1 MANTTLGE
9 RIANLRR
16 GKSYTQEELAEKLS
30 VSPQAVSKWENDISC
45 PDIMLLPEL
54 ARLFDATVDELL
66 GCEQEK
72 PVQLVPKDQRRK
84 IEDLML
90 RIIVDSN
97 DGDKVRINLPMQLIK
112 VGLETGMNISS
123 MSDKGSLKDIDFNQ
137 ILSMAENGL
146 LGKLVEVDS
155 SDGDHVQIV
164 VEEV

>member
-1 MANTTLGE
+1 MAKTTLGE
-9 RIANLRR
+9 KIGSLRR
-16 GKSYTQEELAEKLS
+16 EKGYTQEELAEKLS

-45 PDIMLLPEL
+45 PDIMLLPEI
-54 ARLFDATVDELL
+54 AKLFNVTVDALL
-66 GCEQEK
+66 GCEPEK
-72 PVQLVPKDQRRK
+72 PVQLVPQGQRRK
-84 IEDLML
+84 LEDLML

-97 DGDKVRINLPMQLIK
+97 NGDKVRVNLPMQLIK
-112 VGLETGMNISS
+112 LGLETGMNISS

-137 ILSMAENGL
+137 ILAMAENGL

>member
-16 GKSYTQEELAEKLS
+16 GKGYTQEELAEKLS

-45 PDIMLLPEL
+45 PDIMLLPEI
-54 ARLFDATVDELL
+54 AKLFDVTVDELL

>member
-1 MANTTLGE
+1 MAKTTLGE
-9 RIANLRR
+9 KIGSLRR
-16 GKSYTQEELAEKLS
+16 EKGYTQEELAEKLS

-45 PDIMLLPEL
+45 PDIMLLPEI
-54 ARLFDATVDELL
+54 AKLFNVTVDALL
-66 GCEQEK
+66 GCEPEP
-72 PVQLVPKDQRRK
+72 PVQLVPQEQRRK

-90 RIIVDSN
+90 RIIVDSS

-123 MSDKGSLKDIDFNQ
+123 MSDKGSLNGIDFNQ
-137 ILSMAENGL
+137 ILAMAENGL

>member
-1 MANTTLGE
+1 MAKTTLGE
-9 RIANLRR
+9 RIGSLRR
-16 GKSYTQEELAEKLS
+16 EKGYTQEELAEKLS

-45 PDIMLLPEL
+45 PDIMLLPEI
-54 ARLFDATVDELL
+54 ARLFDVTVDSLL
-66 GCEQEK
+66 GCEPEK
-72 PVQLVPKDQRRK
+72 PVQLVPREQRRK
-84 IEDLML
+84 LEDLML

-112 VGLETGMNISS
+112 VGIETGMNISS